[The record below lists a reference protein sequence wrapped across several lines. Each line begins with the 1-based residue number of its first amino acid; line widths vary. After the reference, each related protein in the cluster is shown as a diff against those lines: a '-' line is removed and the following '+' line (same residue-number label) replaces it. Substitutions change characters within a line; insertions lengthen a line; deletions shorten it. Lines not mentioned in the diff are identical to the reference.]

1 MPLALNST
9 TQVPPSRC
17 RGCRVHSRNEGLAGH
32 RAVCERQATP
42 AALSVATIESAALP
56 ENTTSDGLHAGLRP
70 GGAREKPVYSIAGT
84 HTPVHLSC
92 AQHGPCR
99 CHPRPVEISVGLDI
113 IPSAFPHVGYVCSKL
128 SLRCPSWWR
137 LVRLMLDAAW
147 EACFLFSFLSSPL
160 LPLSR
165 IRCDFRGPVQ
175 LENVKLMKVTAAVVL
190 LEMPIDGFCWAAW
203 DYLMRQPS
211 LREMWLW

>member
-1 MPLALNST
+1 MWHHHPHRCPYARALQARFAPRGQEALSQWQRDVRLTPDEPLGLFSFFPGRSFPLRPSPFLRRSPNVPLALNST

-70 GGAREKPVYSIAGT
+70 GGAREKPVYSIVGT
-84 HTPVHLSC
+84 HTPVHLSCC

-99 CHPRPVEISVGLDI
+99 CHPRSVEIAVGLDI

-137 LVRLMLDAAW
+137 LVRLMLDAA
-147 EACFLFSFLSSPL
+147 
-160 LPLSR
+160 
-165 IRCDFRGPVQ
+165 
-175 LENVKLMKVTAAVVL
+175 
-190 LEMPIDGFCWAAW
+190 
-203 DYLMRQPS
+203 
-211 LREMWLW
+211 

>member
-1 MPLALNST
+1 MTPDEPLGLFSFFPGRSFPLRPSPFLRRSPNVPLALNST

-84 HTPVHLSC
+84 HTC
-92 AQHGPCR
+92 ASLLLCSTWALQMPPKVCGNRCR
-99 CHPRPVEISVGLDI
+99 LGHYTQCFPTCWICLLQ
-113 IPSAFPHVGYVCSKL
+113 AFPQVSILVAAGKAHVGRSSRSLL
-128 SLRCPSWWR
+128 S
-137 LVRLMLDAAW
+137 
-147 EACFLFSFLSSPL
+147 FFFSFLT
-160 LPLSR
+160 
-165 IRCDFRGPVQ
+165 V
-175 LENVKLMKVTAAVVL
+175 VAVVADK
-190 LEMPIDGFCWAAW
+190 M
-203 DYLMRQPS
+203 
-211 LREMWLW
+211 